1 MKVKFKIGD
10 KVYATENVVWGMKPM
25 KVTAITEYESK
36 GKGKGK
42 VIIRVDHP
50 QFGFESFN
58 QDNLEKVTKSR
69 TLRIQSLLK
78 KKKAL
83 EKELNKLFKK

>member
-36 GKGKGK
+36 GKGE